1 MADYILEMQDITKM
15 FPGVIALDR
24 VSFRVRRGEVHALV
38 GENGAGKSTLMKVLS
53 GVYQKDSGKL
63 FLDGEEKVFHG
74 VKESEAAGVA
84 IVHQELN
91 IVKNLTVCEN
101 IFLGHEDQEAGII
114 HWGSEYRRTQELMEL
129 VGLDVSP
136 ATPVSKLSPGQQQM
150 MEIARVMNKDVKVL
164 IFDEPTSSLTEQ
176 ETEKLLVLLKKL
188 QENGISLIYIS
199 HKLEEVFQIANTVTV
214 LRDGKSIIT
223 KPIEEINENTLITY
237 MVGRELT
244 NLYPTATHTVQGEK
258 VFEVEGWS
266 VPHPNIPG
274 KMLLDDIHI
283 HAKRGEILGII
294 GLMGAGRTELALS
307 VFGAEYRKTAG
318 TLRIKGKETKVRSP
332 EDAIRNGISYVT
344 EDRKKLGLVLG
355 SSIRANI
362 ALPNFN
368 KLSRFGII
376 DNNKEITEVM
386 QYTKDLQVKTPS
398 IMQLARNLSGGN
410 QQKVILAKWLMTDP
424 EILIVDEPTRGID
437 IGAKYEIYTIM
448 DRLAAQG
455 KCIIVISSEMPEI
468 IGICDRAY
476 VMNSGRIVG
485 ELMGQDITQT
495 KIMQCIQEG
504 EQNGG
509 S

>member
-1 MADYILEMQDITKM
+1 
-15 FPGVIALDR
+15 
-24 VSFRVRRGEVHALV
+24 
-38 GENGAGKSTLMKVLS
+38 
-53 GVYQKDSGKL
+53 
-63 FLDGEEKVFHG
+63 
-74 VKESEAAGVA
+74 
-84 IVHQELN
+84 
-91 IVKNLTVCEN
+91 
-101 IFLGHEDQEAGII
+101 
-114 HWGSEYRRTQELMEL
+114 
-129 VGLDVSP
+129 
-136 ATPVSKLSPGQQQM
+136 
-150 MEIARVMNKDVKVL
+150 
-164 IFDEPTSSLTEQ
+164 
-176 ETEKLLVLLKKL
+176 
-188 QENGISLIYIS
+188 
-199 HKLEEVFQIANTVTV
+199 
-214 LRDGKSIIT
+214 
-223 KPIEEINENTLITY
+223 
-237 MVGRELT
+237 
-244 NLYPTATHTVQGEK
+244 
-258 VFEVEGWS
+258 
-266 VPHPNIPG
+266 
-274 KMLLDDIHI
+274 
-283 HAKRGEILGII
+283 
-294 GLMGAGRTELALS
+294 MGAGRTELALS

-495 KIMQCIQEG
+495 KIMQCIQGG